1 MSATMGKKTVEQA
14 AVAGKRVLVRVDFNT
29 PMNTDGTIKDDRRIR
44 AALPTIQ
51 YLVANGARVILASH
65 LGQPKGKPEDAAT
78 FTLKP
83 VAARLS
89 ELLGKP
95 VPLAADCVGPAAE
108 AAVAAMADGDVV
120 MLENVRLHPEET
132 KNVPGFAAQLAE
144 LGEVYVNDAFGTAHR
159 AQCSTEGVAHL
170 LPAYAGYLM
179 EKELTYLGS
188 VVDSP
193 KRPLVAVLGGA
204 KIASKIAVVDN
215 LLKIVDRLVIG
226 GGMSYTF
233 MKARGGSIGDSLL
246 DEASI
251 EYCKGVLATCGDR
264 LLLPVDVVVADGN
277 PFDQDPATLNV
288 KVVPAG
294 EIPDGWQGVD
304 IGPETRKLFAGAL
317 AGAGTVVWNGPMGVF
332 EFAQFAEGT
341 KAMAQALAECGGIT
355 VVGGGESAAAVEELG
370 FAAKLTHVST
380 GGGASLEFLEGK
392 VLPGVAA
399 LQDQ

>member
-1 MSATMGKKTVEQA
+1 MSACMGKKTVEQA
-14 AVAGKRVLVRVDFNT
+14 VVAGKRVLVRVDFNT

-51 YLVANGARVILASH
+51 YLVAQGARVILTSH
-65 LGQPKGKPEDAAT
+65 LGQPKGKPEDAAK
-78 FTLKP
+78 FTLRP

-89 ELLGKP
+89 ELLGKQ

-132 KNVPGFAAQLAE
+132 KNVPEFAAQLAA

-233 MKARGGSIGDSLL
+233 VKALGGSIGDSLL

-251 EYCKGVLATCGDR
+251 DYCKGVLATCGDR

-277 PFDQDPATLNV
+277 PFDKDPATLNA

-304 IGPETRKLFAGAL
+304 IGPKTRKLFAEAL
-317 AGAGTVVWNGPMGVF
+317 SGAGTVVWNGPMGVF

-370 FAAKLTHVST
+370 FAPRLTHVST